1 MTGLVYLAIIALW
14 VMFLIPWLGR
24 HREEQNGRK
33 SADRYHRAMDTL
45 ARARDTI
52 RHPGSHEHGEDLDER
67 SDGGDGYGYGDDV
80 DGLVPGRPALD
91 LAAAADAWSTV
102 VGVVRPSAAA
112 RRSPAARRRRLVLLI
127 LGTGFAA
134 TLAGAALGYLPAF
147 APVALGGL
155 MIGYLTLLLRQ
166 ARTTGRPSSRG
177 ASAEADRYRQAT
189 RRAQE
194 QARGLYAPPA
204 SVEQSA
210 TGWDAVPTTLPTYVS
225 KPKAAKVPRVVDL
238 ASGSHAWTGEEM
250 VQRARQERQR
260 AQQEAARE
268 QFEREMAAVEPD
280 RSDEVA
286 ALANPTQPLPVQR
299 QAYRRAANG

>member
-1 MTGLVYLAIIALW
+1 VYLAIIALW

-52 RHPGSHEHGEDLDER
+52 RHPGVQELGEDLDEEP
-67 SDGGDGYGYGDDV
+67 DDGYGDDS
-80 DGLVPGRPALD
+80 DALGPGRPALD
-91 LAAAADAWSTV
+91 FAGAADAWSTV
-102 VGVVRPSAAA
+102 VGVLRPSAAA
-112 RRSPAARRRRLVLLI
+112 RRSPAARRRRLVMLI

-155 MIGYLTLLLRQ
+155 LIGYLTLLLRQ
-166 ARTTGRPSSRG
+166 ARTTAGPSARG

-204 SVEQSA
+204 SAERST

-238 ASGSHAWTGEEM
+238 ASGSPAWTGEEM
-250 VQRARQERQR
+250 VQRAMQERQR
-260 AQQEAARE
+260 AQQEAARQ

-280 RSDEVA
+280 RTDEVA
-286 ALANPTQPLPVQR
+286 ALANPTQPLPHQR
-299 QAYRRAANG
+299 QTYRRAANG